1 MPSPQPFT
9 FSRILPVTCFET
21 LRRVMQGVV
30 RLPAAEV
37 LVLTETGLTASTTWL
52 AQQGIRQF
60 VLVVSRSF
68 SGLLLGKLTP
78 GISATQ
84 SILPPHQNHNST
96 TSPELTSALYLVELW
111 FDPATI
117 AGFLAEL
124 SQQLT
129 HNPALLDRLHHVA
142 ALVQPNDPMLQ
153 SQFMLQL
160 VEAMSTHLSDHPTCD
175 LSSDGRTAE
184 KLRQQVE
191 QERLLNQV
199 ASQIRKS
206 LELPVILE
214 TAVQQLRRFL
224 HADRLVIYQFA
235 SDPLPSFDPPSE
247 RQPEASGGKPDES
260 LTLTSGRITHEARA
274 HDQIPSV
281 LNQIAGEQCFIELSA
296 CREKYRK
303 GSIQAVEDI
312 TTTYAEAPC
321 LIQLLQQA
329 KVKAK
334 LVVPIVVQTQL
345 WGLLIAHQCSGTRQW
360 QDSEK
365 TFLLNIAEHLAIA
378 IQQTQLYMQLQQQAE
393 TLSQHVVERTSDL
406 YDALNAA
413 QSANL
418 AKTEFLSAISHEL
431 RTPLT
436 CIIGMAATLLR
447 LPPGAEGQ
455 RFISL
460 EKQQDYLRTIQKSG
474 EHLLELI
481 NDILDL
487 SQVEAG
493 RTILDVQLFSLS
505 QMANECLRMLKDKA
519 DKADV
524 KLELQLQLKPASEAG
539 LLPRLDQFAADP
551 RRVRQILLNLLS
563 NAIKFTPSGGQVTLQ
578 IWREQNHAI
587 FQVEDTGIGIAEDQI
602 PLLFKKF
609 QQLDGSYHRR
619 YEGTGLGLA
628 LTKQLVELHGGWIEV
643 DSTPNQG
650 STFTVWLPNQPLDK
664 LKVFSASPLR
674 DQPSP
679 TISGRV
685 VLIHS
690 QEEAATLIC
699 NLLTTAGYQV
709 VWMMDGATAIGQLA
723 ILKPLVVILEIQVVS
738 SRSDEVLQHLRQN
751 RTTQNTKI
759 LVLLSGKAAL
769 HGDRWLTEGADDY
782 LVEPIAHPEALLD
795 QVAALIAHNAPTA
808 DLSP

>member
-9 FSRILPVTCFET
+9 FSRVLPVTCFET

-37 LVLTETGLTASTTWL
+37 LVITETRLASSTWL
-52 AQQGIRQF
+52 TQQGIRQF
-60 VLVVSRSF
+60 VLVASKSF
-68 SGLLLGKLTP
+68 SGLLLGR
-78 GISATQ
+78 
-84 SILPPHQNHNST
+84 ST
-96 TSPELTSALYLVELW
+96 TEIPASLDAPRLPQSNGSLVSQELLPAMYLVELW
-111 FDPATI
+111 FDPDTI
-117 AGFLAEL
+117 ANFLAEL
-124 SQQLT
+124 SQ
-129 HNPALLDRLHHVA
+129 HVDYNPGMLERLHQVA
-142 ALVQPNDPMLQ
+142 DQLQPNDPTLQ
-153 SQFMLQL
+153 SQFTLQL
-160 VEAMSTHLSDHPTCD
+160 VEAMATNPSQNPTCD
-175 LSSDGRTAE
+175 LSSDGRAAE

-214 TAVQQLRRFL
+214 TAVQQLRCFL

-235 SDPLPSFDPPSE
+235 SYLVTSAEPQRSSSLETEDPL
-247 RQPEASGGKPDES
+247 A
-260 LTLTSGRITHEARA
+260 LTSGRITHEARA
-274 HDQIPSV
+274 HDQIPTV
-281 LNQIAGEQCFIELSA
+281 LNQVAGEKCFIEVSA

-334 LVVPIVVQTQL
+334 LVVPIIVQQQL

-360 QDSEK
+360 QESEK
-365 TFLLNIAEHLAIA
+365 IFLLNIAEHLAIA
-378 IQQTQLYMQLQQQAE
+378 IQQTQLYTQLQQQAE
-393 TLSQHVVERTSDL
+393 TLSQHVVERTRDL
-406 YDALNAA
+406 HDALNAA

-493 RTILDVQLFSLS
+493 RTILDIQLFSLS
-505 QMANECLRMLKDKA
+505 QTANECLRMLKDKA
-519 DKADV
+519 DKAEV
-524 KLELQLQLKPASEAG
+524 KLELQLKLKLPSETG
-539 LLPRLDQFAADP
+539 LLPKLDQFAADP

-563 NAIKFTPSGGQVTLQ
+563 NAIKFTPRGGQVTLS
-578 IWREQNHAI
+578 IWREQNHVI
-587 FQVEDTGIGIAEDQI
+587 LQVEDTGIGIAEDQL

-643 DSTPNQG
+643 ESTLNLG

-664 LKVFSASPLR
+664 LEIFPTVHLR
-674 DQPSP
+674 DESSP
-679 TISGRV
+679 IVPGRV
-685 VLIHS
+685 VLIHR

-709 VWMMDGATAIGQLA
+709 VWIMDGPTAIRQLE
-723 ILKPLVVILEIQVVS
+723 ILKPIVVVLEIQVAIAS
-738 SRSDEVLQHLRQN
+738 SDEVLQQLRQN
-751 RTTQNTKI
+751 PTTQNTKI
-759 LVLLSGKAAL
+759 LVLLNSRAAL
-769 HGDRWLTEGADDY
+769 NADRWLTEGADDY
-782 LVEPIAHPEALLD
+782 LTEPIAHPEALLD
-795 QVAALIAHNAPTA
+795 KVAALAATPGDLPTPK
-808 DLSP
+808 LPP

>member
-1 MPSPQPFT
+1 MPSPQQFT
-9 FSRILPVTCFET
+9 FSRVLPVTCFET
-21 LRRVMQGVV
+21 LRRVMQGVI

-37 LVLTETGLTASTTWL
+37 LVLTETVLTSSTTWL

-60 VLVVSRSF
+60 VLVASQSF
-68 SGLLLGKLTP
+68 SGLLLGKLP
-78 GISATQ
+78 IGMPLPQ
-84 SILPPHQNHNST
+84 KPLPPHQRNGSLN
-96 TSPELTSALYLVELW
+96 SPELLPAMYLVELW
-111 FDPATI
+111 FDPEPI
-117 AGFLAEL
+117 ADFLAEL
-124 SQQLT
+124 SQHLS
-129 HNPALLDRLHHVA
+129 HDAVIIDRLQQVA
-142 ALVQPNDPMLQ
+142 TQLQPNDPALQ
-153 SQFMLQL
+153 SQFTLQL
-160 VEAMSTHLSDHPTCD
+160 VEAMSTNLSHPPTCD
-175 LSSDGRTAE
+175 LSLDGRTAE

-214 TAVQQLRRFL
+214 TAVQQLRCFL

-235 SDPLPSFDPPSE
+235 TQPLPSAELQKGSSSE
-247 RQPEASGGKPDES
+247 TEDSAA
-260 LTLTSGRITHEARA
+260 LTPGRITHEARA

-281 LNQIAGEQCFIELSA
+281 LNQMAGEKCFIEVSA

-321 LIQLLQQA
+321 LIRLLQQA
-329 KVKAK
+329 RVKAK
-334 LVVPIVVQTQL
+334 LVVPIVVQKQL

-360 QDSEK
+360 QESEK

-378 IQQTQLYMQLQQQAE
+378 IQQTQLYGQLQQQAE
-393 TLSQHVVERTSDL
+393 MLSQHVVERTRDL
-406 YDALNAA
+406 HDALNAA

-455 RFISL
+455 RFIPI

-493 RTILDVQLFSLS
+493 RTILDVQPFSLS
-505 QMANECLRMLKDKA
+505 QTANECLRMLKDRA
-519 DKADV
+519 DKAEV
-524 KLELQLQLKPASEAG
+524 RLELQLKLKP
-539 LLPRLDQFAADP
+539 LPETEVLPKLDQFVADP
-551 RRVRQILLNLLS
+551 RRVRQILVNLLS
-563 NAIKFTPSGGQVTLQ
+563 NAIKFTPSGGKVTLQ
-578 IWREQNHAI
+578 VWREQNHAI
-587 FQVEDTGIGIAEDQI
+587 FQVEDTGIGISEEQL
-602 PLLFKKF
+602 PLLFRKF

-643 DSTPNQG
+643 ESAPNLG
-650 STFTVWLPNQPLDK
+650 STFTVWLPNQPLEK
-664 LKVFSASPLR
+664 LEALSAVSLR
-674 DQPSP
+674 GEQSA
-679 TISGRV
+679 TIPGRV

-690 QEEAATLIC
+690 QEAAATLIC

-709 VWMMDGATAIGQLA
+709 VWIMDGATAIRQLE
-723 ILKPLVVILEIQVVS
+723 ILKPSVIVLEVQVAGAS
-738 SRSDEVLQHLRQN
+738 SDELLQHLQQN
-751 RTTQNTKI
+751 ATTQTTKT
-759 LVLLSGKAAL
+759 LVLLSAKAAL

-782 LVEPIAHPEALLD
+782 LVEPIAHPEVLLD
-795 QVAALIAHNAPTA
+795 KVAALATTNHDSST
-808 DLSP
+808 

>member
-1 MPSPQPFT
+1 MPSTQPFAFT
-9 FSRILPVTCFET
+9 RLLPVTSFET

-30 RLPAAEV
+30 RLPAADV
-37 LVLTETGLTASTTWL
+37 LVMTETGLAPSTTWL
-52 AQQGIRQF
+52 ARQGIRQF
-60 VLVVSRSF
+60 VLVVSKSF
-68 SGLLLGKLTP
+68 SGLLLGKSPIGQPTTP
-78 GISATQ
+78 NR
-84 SILPPHQNHNST
+84 LPVPQDNGNSS
-96 TSPELTSALYLVELW
+96 SPMYLVELW
-111 FDPATI
+111 FDADAI
-117 AGFLAEL
+117 AGFLTEL
-124 SQQLT
+124 SQQLNHDPGMLAHLQQVST
-129 HNPALLDRLHHVA
+129 QI
-142 ALVQPNDPMLQ
+142 QPNDPTLQ
-153 SQFMLQL
+153 SQFTLQL
-160 VEAMSTHLSDHPTCD
+160 VEAMSTHLNHHPTCD
-175 LSSDGRTAE
+175 LSVDGRTAE

-214 TAVQQLRRFL
+214 TAVQQLRCFL
-224 HADRLVIYQFA
+224 HADRVVIYQFPAQLPSA
-235 SDPLPSFDPPSE
+235 SDALSEWQKPGADAEPVNSLLP
-247 RQPEASGGKPDES
+247 A
-260 LTLTSGRITHEARA
+260 SGRITHESKA

-281 LNQIAGEQCFIELSA
+281 LNQMAGERCFIELSA

-321 LIQLLQQA
+321 LIELLQRA
-329 KVKAK
+329 KVRAK
-334 LVVPIVVQTQL
+334 LVVPIVVQKQL

-360 QDSEK
+360 QESEK

-378 IQQTQLYMQLQQQAE
+378 IQQTQLYAQLQQQAE
-393 TLSQHVVERTSDL
+393 TLSQHVVERTRDL
-406 YDALNAA
+406 HDALNAA

-487 SQVEAG
+487 SQVESG
-493 RTILDVQLFSLS
+493 RTILDIQLFSLS
-505 QMANECLRMLKDKA
+505 QTANECFRMLKDKA
-519 DKADV
+519 DKAGV
-524 KLELQLQLKPASEAG
+524 KLELQLKLKPASEAG

-587 FQVEDTGIGIAEDQI
+587 FQVEDTGIGISEDQL

-643 DSTPNQG
+643 ESTLNLG
-650 STFTVWLPNQPLDK
+650 STFTVWLPNQPLDR
-664 LKVFSASPLR
+664 LETLPTLNLR
-674 DQPSP
+674 GDLAPIVP
-679 TISGRV
+679 GRV

-709 VWMMDGATAIGQLA
+709 VWIMDGTTAIRQLE
-723 ILKPLVVILEIQVVS
+723 ILKPIVVVLEIQVAGAS
-738 SRSDEVLQHLRQN
+738 SDEVLQHLRQHN
-751 RTTQNTKI
+751 STQTAKV
-759 LVLLSGKAAL
+759 LVLLNGKAAL
-769 HGDRWLTEGADDY
+769 HGDYWLAEGADDY
-782 LVEPIAHPEALLD
+782 LAEPIAHPEALLD
-795 QVAALIAHNAPTA
+795 KVTALAITSDAATMP
-808 DLSP
+808 DMPP

>member
-1 MPSPQPFT
+1 
-9 FSRILPVTCFET
+9 
-21 LRRVMQGVV
+21 MQGIV

-37 LVLTETGLTASTTWL
+37 LVVTETVLAASTAWL
-52 AQQGIRQF
+52 ARQGIRQF
-60 VLVVSRSF
+60 VLVASKSF
-68 SGLLLGKLTP
+68 SGLLLGK
-78 GISATQ
+78 
-84 SILPPHQNHNST
+84 ST
-96 TSPELTSALYLVELW
+96 TGIPVTQEIPSSYQHNGSLNSQELIPTVYLVELW
-111 FDPATI
+111 FDPKTI
-117 AGFLAEL
+117 ADFLAEL
-124 SQQLT
+124 SQHLSHSPET
-129 HNPALLDRLHHVA
+129 LDLLYQVTPHL
-142 ALVQPNDPMLQ
+142 QPNDPTLQ
-153 SQFMLQL
+153 SQFTLQL
-160 VEAMSTHLSDHPTCD
+160 VEAISSHYSQHPTCD

-214 TAVQQLRRFL
+214 TAVQQLRCFL
-224 HADRLVIYQFA
+224 HADRVVIYQFEPH
-235 SDPLPSFDPPSE
+235 PLPALELPTELQQAP
-247 RQPEASGGKPDES
+247 QPREPLAVNA
-260 LTLTSGRITHEARA
+260 GRITHEARA

-281 LNQIAGEQCFIELSA
+281 LDQIAGEKCFIEIST

-303 GSIQAVEDI
+303 GSIQAIEDI

-334 LVVPIVVQTQL
+334 LVVPIVVQKKL

-365 TFLLNIAEHLAIA
+365 SFLVNIAEHLAIA
-378 IQQTQLYMQLQQQAE
+378 IQQTQLYTQLQQQAAM
-393 TLSQHVVERTSDL
+393 LSEHVVERTRDL
-406 YDALNAA
+406 HDALNAA

-493 RTILDVQLFSLS
+493 RTILDIQLFSLS
-505 QMANECLRMLKDKA
+505 QTANECLRMLKDKA
-519 DKADV
+519 EQGGV
-524 KLELQLQLKPASEAG
+524 RLELQLKLKPSSEIG
-539 LLPRLDQFAADP
+539 LLPKLDQFAADP

-587 FQVEDTGIGIAEDQI
+587 FQVEDTGIGIAEDQL

-643 DSTPNQG
+643 DSTLNAG

-664 LKVFSASPLR
+664 LETLPSLSLRSELSPA
-674 DQPSP
+674 
-679 TISGRV
+679 ISGRV
-685 VLIHS
+685 MLIHR

-709 VWMMDGATAIGQLA
+709 VWMMDGATALRQLE
-723 ILKPLVVILEIQVVS
+723 ILKPVVVVLEIQVAGVS
-738 SRSDEVLQHLRQN
+738 SDEVLQHLQQN
-751 RTTQNTKI
+751 PVTRNTKI

-769 HGDRWLTEGADDY
+769 DSDRWLTEGADDY
-782 LVEPIAHPEALLD
+782 LIEPIAHPEALLD
-795 QVAALIAHNAPTA
+795 KVAALATTNDA
-808 DLSP
+808 SPA

>member
-1 MPSPQPFT
+1 
-9 FSRILPVTCFET
+9 
-21 LRRVMQGVV
+21 MQGIV
-30 RLPAAEV
+30 RLPATEV
-37 LVLTETGLTASTTWL
+37 LVITETRLASSTWL
-52 AQQGIRQF
+52 TQQGIRQF
-60 VLVVSRSF
+60 VLVASKSF
-68 SGLLLGKLTP
+68 SGLLLGR
-78 GISATQ
+78 
-84 SILPPHQNHNST
+84 ST
-96 TSPELTSALYLVELW
+96 TEIPASLDAPRLLQSNGSLVSQEVLPAMYLVELW
-111 FDPATI
+111 FDPDTI
-117 AGFLAEL
+117 AHFLTEL
-124 SQQLT
+124 SQ
-129 HNPALLDRLHHVA
+129 HVDYNPGMLERLHQVA
-142 ALVQPNDPMLQ
+142 AQLQPNDPTLQ
-153 SQFMLQL
+153 SQFTLQL
-160 VEAMSTHLSDHPTCD
+160 VEAMATNPSQNPTCD
-175 LSSDGRTAE
+175 LSSDGRAAE

-214 TAVQQLRRFL
+214 TAVQQLRCFL

-235 SDPLPSFDPPSE
+235 SYLVTSAEPQKSSSLETEDPL
-247 RQPEASGGKPDES
+247 A
-260 LTLTSGRITHEARA
+260 LTSGRITHEARA
-274 HDQIPSV
+274 HDQIPTV
-281 LNQIAGEQCFIELSA
+281 LNQVAGEKCFIEVSA

-321 LIQLLQQA
+321 LIRLLQQA
-329 KVKAK
+329 NVKAK
-334 LVVPIVVQTQL
+334 LVVPIIVQQQL

-360 QDSEK
+360 QESEK
-365 TFLLNIAEHLAIA
+365 IFLLSIAEHLAIA
-378 IQQTQLYMQLQQQAE
+378 IQQTQLYRQLQQQAE
-393 TLSQHVVERTSDL
+393 TLSQHVVERTRDL
-406 YDALNAA
+406 HDALNAA

-493 RTILDVQLFSLS
+493 RTILDIQLFSLS
-505 QMANECLRMLKDKA
+505 QAANECLRMLKDKA
-519 DKADV
+519 DKAEV
-524 KLELQLQLKPASEAG
+524 KLELQLKLKLPSETG
-539 LLPRLDQFAADP
+539 LLPKLDQFAADP

-563 NAIKFTPSGGQVTLQ
+563 NAIKFTPRGGQVTLS
-578 IWREQNHAI
+578 IWREQNHVI
-587 FQVEDTGIGIAEDQI
+587 LQVEDTGIGIAEDQL

-643 DSTPNQG
+643 ESTLNLG

-664 LKVFSASPLR
+664 LESFPTVHFR
-674 DQPSP
+674 DESSS
-679 TISGRV
+679 TIPGRV

-709 VWMMDGATAIGQLA
+709 VWIMDGSTAIRQLE
-723 ILKPLVVILEIQVVS
+723 ILKPIVVVLEIQVAIAS
-738 SRSDEVLQHLRQN
+738 SDEVLQQLRQN
-751 RTTQNTKI
+751 PTTQNTKI
-759 LVLLSGKAAL
+759 LVLLNSRAAL
-769 HGDRWLTEGADDY
+769 NADRWLTEGADDY
-782 LVEPIAHPEALLD
+782 LAEPIAHPEALLD
-795 QVAALIAHNAPTA
+795 KVVALAATPGDLPTPK
-808 DLSP
+808 LPP